1 MGAVDILRLKPAFN
15 DEQAEALARLIDE
28 NIATKRDIADV
39 HRSIEELRT
48 ELKRDIAEVEHR
60 IEALRKELT
69 DAIDSRAKD
78 LRLEIEN
85 VRLEIERLRGEME
98 KGRNDLTRWIVGF
111 GIAIIALMVA
121 LRLFG

>member
-48 ELKRDIAEVEHR
+48 ELKRDIEQ
-60 IEALRKELT
+60 LRKELT

>member
-60 IEALRKELT
+60 IEALRKELV

-78 LRLEIEN
+78 LRLEIE
-85 VRLEIERLRGEME
+85 RLRSEVDR
-98 KGRNDLTRWIVGF
+98 GRIDLTRWIVGF